1 MAIRTHGDALDA
13 HTDIDAREFTR
24 ASHLV
29 SSITGIKVQPNKA
42 IVGANAFAH
51 SSGVHQ
57 DGVMK
62 ERTTYEIIDPASVG
76 ADGSGIVLSAR
87 SGRAA
92 LKRRLEDLGFPL
104 DEATFEQVY
113 LRFLEIAD
121 RKREVYDE
129 DLEALMAEYD
139 RSHDMI
145 WTLKTLQ
152 VSCGVPLVATATVVL
167 ADKDGAEHLANATG
181 TGPIDA
187 AYRAVGEIVQAEND
201 LREFVVQAIT
211 RGIDALGEVT
221 VRVEGADGTIYSGR
235 GADGDIIVSS
245 TKAYLNALN
254 RMLRARE

>member
-1 MAIRTHGDALDA
+1 MAIALHGAELDA
-13 HTDIDAREFTR
+13 HTTIDTREFTH
-24 ASHLV
+24 ASRLV

-51 SSGVHQ
+51 SSGIHQ

-62 ERTTYEIIDPASVG
+62 ERSTYEIIDPAQVG
-76 ADGSGIVLSAR
+76 ADESGIVLTAR
-87 SGRAA
+87 SGRTA
-92 LKRRLEDLGFPL
+92 LRRRLEDLGFPL
-104 DEATFEQVY
+104 DETTFELVY
-113 LRFLEIAD
+113 ERFLEIAD
-121 RKREVYDE
+121 RKKEVYDE

-139 RSHDMI
+139 RSLDAL

-167 ADKDGAEHLANATG
+167 VDKDGAEHLANATG

-187 AYRAVGEIVQAEND
+187 AYKAVAAIVQVEND
-201 LREFVVQAIT
+201 LKEYVVQAIT

-221 VRVEGADGTIYSGR
+221 VRVENADGTVFSGR

-254 RMLRARE
+254 RMLRVQ